1 MDTPISENELWLLSF
16 YRTSELSGAL
26 FFGRLA
32 RALRAGPIQRDLT
45 RHFADESQHA
55 WYWTRCIAELGAEPI
70 QLGQAYQDRYLS
82 AAGLPANLMEV
93 LAITQVFEARVIGQY
108 NLHRHAPTLR
118 PAVKET
124 LDRILEDEKWHIQW
138 VRAALEGMEPKYGA
152 DRVRATLERYA
163 AADREVYRQT
173 IAEHEERV
181 GDLMKLKRR

>member
-1 MDTPISENELWLLSF
+1 MDDPISENELWLLSF
-16 YRTSELSGAL
+16 YRISELSGAL

-32 RALRAGPIQRDLT
+32 RALRAGPIQHDLT

-70 QLGQAYQDRYLS
+70 SLGQAYQDRYLA

-108 NLHRHAPTLR
+108 NLHRHTPTLR
-118 PAVKET
+118 PAIKKT

-138 VRAALEGMEPKYGA
+138 VRAALEGMTSKYGKE
-152 DRVRATLERYA
+152 RVRATLERYA

-173 IAEHEERV
+173 IAEHEQRV
-181 GDLMKLKRR
+181 VDLMRLKRR